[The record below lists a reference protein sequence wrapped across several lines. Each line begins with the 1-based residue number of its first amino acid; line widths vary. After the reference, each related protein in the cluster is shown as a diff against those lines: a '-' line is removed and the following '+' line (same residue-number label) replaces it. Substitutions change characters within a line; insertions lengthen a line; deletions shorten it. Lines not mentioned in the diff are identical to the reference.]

1 MSTRY
6 FNSWGLLV
14 KFKTAKLILKNH
26 SGFITGPDLLFILA
40 HKSLTVLGF
49 WFGAVS
55 HLFTISQTGRLIRL
69 TPILLLDIA
78 LTWNATG

>member
-6 FNSWGLLV
+6 FNSWGLFV
-14 KFKTAKLILKNH
+14 KFKTNH

-40 HKSLTVLGF
+40 HKFLTVLGF